1 LGIVKKIGD
10 DQRDDD
16 DDDKSKHE
24 RKFNLK
30 WIKVLVIIIV
40 VAPYTSSN

>member
-1 LGIVKKIGD
+1 MEKVLLGIVKKIGD

-30 WIKVLVIIIV
+30 
-40 VAPYTSSN
+40 